1 MPDAR
6 RDAQKLLAE
15 MTDPEWANVT
25 NVCNLLP
32 SVNVDHKY
40 EARFCLAPPRCW
52 LIARCAQVEDEDGIY
67 ENDVV
72 LLTVTLNRLSADKI
86 GELKL
91 SEKSAISME
100 GGEDQDDDKL
110 KVQRQ
115 RDCLFTRVAVCT
127 G

>member
-1 MPDAR
+1 MLAHCQLRAR
-6 RDAQKLLAE
+6 
-15 MTDPEWANVT
+15 T
-25 NVCNLLP
+25 
-32 SVNVDHKY
+32 
-40 EARFCLAPPRCW
+40 
-52 LIARCAQVEDEDGIY
+52 QVEDEDGIY